1 MEHRRIGSND
11 AYFYSSWGFELARG
25 KDFIAAERT
34 FQLGFARYVVACV
47 VFVFAIDPLR
57 YYDVPIVCWSLCFA
71 DGTHTHTISILTLR
85 LHCRNAQPNA
95 TLRQHYAKFLE
106 FVQRQGGSITAQE
119 PTSTEGK
126 CEFD

>member
-71 DGTHTHTISILTLR
+71 DGTHTHNFNTDATSPLQKCSAQRNSQTTLCQIPR
-85 LHCRNAQPNA
+85 VCAKARWFYHCTRTNI
-95 TLRQHYAKFLE
+95 Y
-106 FVQRQGGSITAQE
+106 
-119 PTSTEGK
+119 
-126 CEFD
+126 